1 MAVGH
6 PSILT
11 ALVVLLVA
19 DTRNGILCILSVEVG
34 NTYRT
39 TVGATGTYIGCATK
53 VILVYFDLYFK
64 QSKWKMA
71 DKRTTTDIVNARRI
85 INGPSDMLRAVSA
98 TRYPWTRDVWKK
110 MIANTWFVEN
120 VSLTRDAV
128 EYPELESGQQQAVC
142 RALGF
147 LSNLDSI
154 QVDNLTRNVAT
165 FITDPTIQQLMRRQ
179 AAEED
184 IHVET
189 YSAIVET
196 VIKDPMAV
204 YDLYRHVPQLAA
216 KNDYI
221 IHQSEEVVRDPSD
234 RNKVKALVSNMILEG
249 VYFFSGFLTF
259 YTIGRSTG
267 KIQGV
272 IDDIKYIQRDE
283 VTHFEFFQ
291 LTYLSL
297 RQERPELFTPEL
309 AAECRELFRKA
320 AELEASWGHFLI
332 EGGVLGLTPQIITQ
346 YVQWLAEQRAVAIGL
361 GGIFPDVKNPVNWV
375 DDYSR
380 INNGQSNFFEAKPQ
394 TYSHRKPTFT
404 RSGSSK
410 TV

>member
-1 MAVGH
+1 MALGCV
-6 PSILT
+6 SILQPLDVLAVT
-11 ALVVLLVA
+11 CACDVLLHLLHLQVDGVNSPAMVA
-19 DTRNGILCILSVEVG
+19 YRNHCQPVQTPINHKARFGGSNFLD
-34 NTYRT
+34 YM
-39 TVGATGTYIGCATK
+39 K
-53 VILVYFDLYFK
+53 
-64 QSKWKMA
+64 
-71 DKRTTTDIVNARRI
+71 DKRTTAEIVNARRI

-98 TRYPWTRDVWKK
+98 TRYPWARDVWKK

-120 VSLTRDAV
+120 IVLTRDV
-128 EYPELESGQQQAVC
+128 GEYQLLEEGQQVAIQ

-154 QVDNLTRNVAT
+154 QVDNLTRNVMT
-165 FITDPTIQQLMRRQ
+165 FVTDPMIAQLMRRQ

-204 YDLYRHVPQLAA
+204 YDLYYHVPQLAD

-221 IHQSEEVVRDPSD
+221 VAQGATVSNAPTDE
-234 RNKVKALVSNMILEG
+234 NKVKALVSNMILEG

-267 KIQGV
+267 KIQGI
-272 IDDIKYIQRDE
+272 IDGIKYIQRDE
-283 VTHFEFFQ
+283 VTHLELFQ

-297 RQERPELFTPEL
+297 RQERPDLFTPEL
-309 AAECRELFRKA
+309 IEECRQMFRYA
-320 AELEASWGHFLI
+320 AALEIEWGCFVI
-332 EGGVLGLTPQIITQ
+332 AKGVLGLTREIFTGFIQT
-346 YVQWLAEQRAVAIGL
+346 LAHERAAAIGID
-361 GGIFPDVKNPVNWV
+361 GVFPDAKNTVPWF
-375 DDYSR
+375 DDYAK

-394 TYSHRKPTFT
+394 TYSHRKPSFT
-404 RSGSSK
+404 RSAA
-410 TV
+410 TRQ